1 MLSGISAR
9 TNGRTLE
16 KIQQR
21 RYVMTIRIAMLLFPN
36 LTQLDLTAPYEVLT
50 RLPGAEVELAWK
62 SLDAVASGT
71 GLVLSPNT
79 TLAKAA
85 PADVL
90 FVPGGNGLV
99 PLLRDPEVLE
109 FVRRQ
114 AATARYVTAVCTGSL
129 LLGAAGLLEG
139 YRATTHWAYHEF
151 LPRCGAIPVRNRV
164 VVDRNRITAGG
175 VTAGIDFA
183 LRLTAE
189 LGGEQLARAIQLGLE
204 YDPEPPFDSGVPER
218 ATPELVR
225 TVLDRLA
232 TARRGYAEQLPE
244 R

>member
-1 MLSGISAR
+1 
-9 TNGRTLE
+9 
-16 KIQQR
+16 
-21 RYVMTIRIAMLLFPN
+21 MTTRIAMLLFPN

-50 RLPGAEVELAWK
+50 RLPDAEVSLVWK
-62 SLDAVASGT
+62 SLAPVTSGT
-71 GLVLSPNT
+71 GLRISPHATLSE
-79 TLAKAA
+79 AA

-90 FVPGGNGLV
+90 FVPGGSGLV

-114 AATARYVTAVCTGSL
+114 AASARYVTAVCTGSL

-151 LPRCGAIPVRNRV
+151 LARCGAIPVRQRV
-164 VVDRNRITAGG
+164 VFDRNRITAGG

-189 LGGEQLARAIQLGLE
+189 MGGEQLARAIQLGLE

-218 ATPELVR
+218 ATPELVQS
-225 TVLDRLA
+225 VLDRLA
-232 TARRGYAEQLPE
+232 PSRRGYAEQLPQ

>member
-1 MLSGISAR
+1 MS
-9 TNGRTLE
+9 
-16 KIQQR
+16 
-21 RYVMTIRIAMLLFPN
+21 IRITMLLFPN

-50 RLPGAEVELAWK
+50 RLPGAEVSLVWK
-62 SLDAVASGT
+62 SLETVTSGT
-71 GLVLSPNT
+71 GLRLSPT
-79 TLAKAA
+79 STLAEAA

-99 PLLRDPEVLE
+99 PLLRDPVVLE

-114 AATARYVTAVCTGSL
+114 AATARYVSAVCTGSL

-151 LPRCGAIPVRNRV
+151 LQRCGAIPVRERV
-164 VVDRNRITAGG
+164 VIDRNRVTAGG
-175 VTAGIDFA
+175 VTAGLDFA

-189 LGGEQLARAIQLGLE
+189 LCGEQLARGIQLALE
-204 YDPEPPFDSGVPER
+204 YDPEPPFDSGAPER
-218 ATPELVR
+218 ATPELR
-225 TVLDRLA
+225 QIVLDRLA
-232 TARRGYAEQLPE
+232 EARRGYAELLPE

>member
-1 MLSGISAR
+1 
-9 TNGRTLE
+9 
-16 KIQQR
+16 
-21 RYVMTIRIAMLLFPN
+21 MTTRIAMLLFPN

-50 RLPGAEVELAWK
+50 RLPDAEVSLVWK
-62 SLDAVASGT
+62 SLEPVTSGT
-71 GLVLSPNT
+71 GLRLSPT
-79 TLAKAA
+79 ATLAEVP

-90 FVPGGNGLV
+90 FVPGGSGLV
-99 PLLRDPEVLE
+99 PLLRDAQVLE

-114 AATARYVTAVCTGSL
+114 AASARYVTAVCTGSL

-151 LPRCGAIPVRNRV
+151 LARCGAIPVRERV
-164 VVDRNRITAGG
+164 VIDRNRITAGG

-189 LGGEQLARAIQLGLE
+189 IGGEQLARAIQLGLE

-218 ATPELVR
+218 AAPELVQ

>member
-1 MLSGISAR
+1 
-9 TNGRTLE
+9 
-16 KIQQR
+16 
-21 RYVMTIRIAMLLFPN
+21 MTIRIAMLLFPN
-36 LTQLDLTAPYEVLT
+36 LTQLDLTAPYEVLS
-50 RLPGAEVELAWK
+50 RLPEAEVSLVWK
-62 SLDAVASGT
+62 TLESVTSGT
-71 GLVLSPNT
+71 GLRLSPNA
-79 TLAKAA
+79 TLAEAA

-90 FVPGGNGLV
+90 FIPGGTGLV

-151 LPRCGAIPVRNRV
+151 LERCGAIPVRQRV
-164 VVDRNRITAGG
+164 VIDRNRVTAGG
-175 VTAGIDFA
+175 VTAGMDFA

-189 LGGEQLARAIQLGLE
+189 LCGEQLARGIQLGLE
-204 YDPEPPFDSGVPER
+204 YDPEPPFDSGTPER
-218 ATPELVR
+218 ATPELV
-225 TVLDRLA
+225 TAVLDRFA
-232 TARRGYAEQLPE
+232 QYKRGYDEQLPA